1 MIIFDAGNVRANK
14 ARALFNVALGEFLFL
29 AQLAEAVANNHG
41 CSAPS
46 RSSPIT
52 TRAHAPAAVNLL
64 AIVRQERNSPLI
76 DGGTP
81 ARGVTQASLS
91 RKVGWSVA
99 GVPEVS
105 SIHAQALSSQYLY
118 ELALLIIA

>member
-46 RSSPIT
+46 RSSPIST
-52 TRAHAPAAVNLL
+52 MAHAPAAVNLL
-64 AIVRQERNSPLI
+64 AIVRQERKFAVDRWGHSGAWSHPGFPLKK
-76 DGGTP
+76 GSLVS
-81 ARGVTQASLS
+81 RGQPGRCRHGVAHLVAYSLPTAADLVT
-91 RKVGWSVA
+91 
-99 GVPEVS
+99 
-105 SIHAQALSSQYLY
+105 
-118 ELALLIIA
+118 